1 MTITTFASM
10 FTGLGGADIGAIQAG
25 LTPLWGVENDPK
37 IRLIAKA
44 NKLKKIYEDARYVD
58 YSAVEPADW
67 LHASPP
73 CLNASA
79 ANPTGVETLHD
90 TVLMAAVVRGV
101 EATQPKVFSLENV
114 PAYERF
120 GCFQDLKE
128 ILRSQGYT
136 VACTR
141 LDARWYRIPQTRV
154 RLVLIAKKG
163 DQPVRWP
170 SVSIH
175 AQGWSSV
182 IETAPQP
189 EGKLSARM
197 VKKLT
202 SVAMPYMPFLA
213 SGWNYSR
220 PLTIRLGDETAPTV
234 TATMNRPS
242 LLPWRI
248 TPDSQRPLTIV
259 EMARLQSIP
268 DSWKIPKTPTGFKA
282 IGNAVPPAMMRE
294 LIGANIND

>member
-1 MTITTFASM
+1 M

-25 LTPLWGVENDPK
+25 LTPLWGVESDAK
-37 IRLIAKA
+37 IRLITKA
-44 NKLKKIYEDARYVD
+44 NKLKKIHEDVRYVD

-73 CLNASA
+73 CLNASV
-79 ANPTGVETLHD
+79 ANPTGEETLHD
-90 TVLMAAVVRGV
+90 TILTAAILRAV

-114 PAYERF
+114 AAYEGFKCF
-120 GCFQDLKE
+120 GELVE
-128 ILRSQGYT
+128 VLRYSGYT
-136 VACTR
+136 VAYTR
-141 LDARWYRIPQTRV
+141 LDARWYGVPQTRV

-163 DQPVRWP
+163 EQLVRWP
-170 SVSIH
+170 TVNDDI
-175 AQGWSSV
+175 QGWATVVES
-182 IETAPQP
+182 APQP

-202 SVAMPYMPFLA
+202 SVAMPYKPFLA
-213 SGWNYSR
+213 SGWNYTR
-220 PLTIRLGDETAPTV
+220 PLTTRLGDETAPTV

-248 TPDSQRPLTIV
+248 TPDSQRPLTLR

-282 IGNAVPPAMMRE
+282 IGNAVPPTMMQV
-294 LIGANIND
+294 LIEANSND